1 MSGLLLWTGVG
12 LLGGVGGVARV
23 VVGSLVTHR
32 RRDDGRFPAGTLAVN
47 LSGAALLG
55 LLSGLALHGDA
66 MLLAGTALV
75 GGYTTFSSWM
85 LESERLGEQ
94 GEGRLLALNLAG
106 SLALGLAATALGR
119 GLGIWL

>member
-12 LLGGVGGVARV
+12 LLGGLGGVARV
-23 VVGSLVTHR
+23 VVGSLVTQR
-32 RRDDGRFPAGTLAVN
+32 VGDRFPAGTLTVN

-55 LLSGLALHGDA
+55 LLSGFALHGDA

-75 GGYTTFSSWM
+75 GGYTTFSAWM
-85 LESERLGEQ
+85 LESERLGER

-106 SLALGLAATALGR
+106 SLALGMTATALGR
-119 GLGIWL
+119 ALGLWLG